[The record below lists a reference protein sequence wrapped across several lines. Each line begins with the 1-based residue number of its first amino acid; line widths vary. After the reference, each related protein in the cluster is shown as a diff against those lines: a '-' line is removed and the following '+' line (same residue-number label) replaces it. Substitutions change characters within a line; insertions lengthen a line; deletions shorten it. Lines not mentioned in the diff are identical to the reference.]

1 MKELYPAMHWCLYY
15 WMEVWSKIGASGH
28 STTLP
33 LDFVISV
40 SSFQFEIFS
49 VLPFL
54 CFVSFDNLC
63 ALHQCGFKHG
73 SKWGSLTVRY
83 LGYYMSVKM

>member
-15 WMEVWSKIGASGH
+15 WMEVWSKIGASGR

-33 LDFVISV
+33 LDFAISV
-40 SSFQFEIFS
+40 SSFQFEKFS

-54 CFVSFDNLC
+54 CFVSFDKLC
-63 ALHQCGFKHG
+63 ALHQCDFNHG
-73 SKWGSLTVRY
+73 S
-83 LGYYMSVKM
+83 